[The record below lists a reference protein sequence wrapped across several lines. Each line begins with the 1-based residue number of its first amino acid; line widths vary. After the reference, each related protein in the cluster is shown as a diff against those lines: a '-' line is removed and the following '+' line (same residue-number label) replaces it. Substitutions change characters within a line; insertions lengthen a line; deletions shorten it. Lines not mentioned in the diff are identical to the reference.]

1 MAVINYTNVAVNI
14 GAGAIYAN
22 SASYSFSVPIEG
34 IRSLGQKNAIAD
46 IPNGPIEGTLNIE
59 YIVTSA
65 DPGDAI
71 FQAIINNPGAY
82 QGTTVSIGGQSFA
95 NAYLTS
101 HSLTAEANAIVNG
114 SLSFTVF
121 GEGGGPMSESTAG
134 TASNIS
140 IGHGTASS
148 AAITNATSFEY
159 NASIEWEPI
168 YVLNSADSIGV
179 TFRSAQQTLDIRGFN
194 LGKAVTKCPEDT
206 NTVNVSIGAVCG
218 GGNLVNIGI
227 QNGKIASSESSVTA
241 GGYVEGSYQIIK
253 NY

>member
-1 MAVINYTNVAVNI
+1 MAVINYTNVAVSV
-14 GAGAIYAN
+14 GQGTLYAN

-34 IRSLGQKNAIAD
+34 IRALGQRNAVAD

-71 FQAIINNPGAY
+71 FQAIIANPGAY
-82 QGTTVSIGGQSFA
+82 QGSSVSIGGNTFTK
-95 NAYLTS
+95 AYLTS
-101 HSLTAEANAIVNG
+101 HSLTAEANAVVNG

-121 GEGGGPMSESTAG
+121 GEGGGPMTSSNAG

-140 IGHGTASS
+140 IGHGTAS
-148 AAITNATSFEY
+148 AAITNATSFDY

-194 LGKAVTKCPEDT
+194 LGKAITKCPEDAGA
-206 NTVNVSIGAVCG
+206 VNVSIGAVCG

-227 QNGKIASSESSVTA
+227 QNGKVASSESSVTA

>member
-1 MAVINYTNVAVNI
+1 MAVINYTNVAVSVGSTPI
-14 GAGAIYAN
+14 FAN

-34 IRSLGQKNAIAD
+34 IRALGQRNAIAD

-65 DPGDAI
+65 DPGDTI
-71 FQAIINNPGAY
+71 FQALISNPGAY
-82 QGTTVSIGGQSFA
+82 QGTSVSIGGKTFQKAF
-95 NAYLTS
+95 LTS

-134 TASNIS
+134 TSSNIS
-140 IGHGTASS
+140 IGHGTAS

-159 NASIEWEPI
+159 NASVEWEPI
-168 YVLNSADSIGV
+168 YILNSADSIGV

-194 LGKAVTKCPEDT
+194 LGKAITKCPEDAGA
-206 NTVNVSIGAVCG
+206 VNVSIGAVCG

-227 QNGKIASSESSVTA
+227 TNGKIASSESSVSA
-241 GGYVEGSYQIIK
+241 GGYVEGSYQIVK